1 MKTKDTLICIVAAA
15 LMIYSLCVLL
25 SVERKLA
32 AMTAAAEQAEQELSA
47 LEHENQTLRAEL
59 EFGMSDERL
68 QQLARERL
76 GLVLPGEKIFYFVR
90 DREE

>member
-25 SVERKLA
+25 SVERKLT